1 MFDFWFSFHEFSVLI
16 FLFLRYVMGST
27 AYILSGVA
35 DVTFRTERYTSTNTD
50 GGVYS
55 PSIPPSLTKHRHQ
68 HLLKLVMLTNI
79 FRKRHLWKIL
89 YF

>member
-35 DVTFRTERYTSTNTD
+35 DVTFRTERYTLPVYLPVSLNTGTNT
-50 GGVYS
+50 S
-55 PSIPPSLTKHRHQ
+55 SNWLC
-68 HLLKLVMLTNI
+68 
-79 FRKRHLWKIL
+79 
-89 YF
+89 

>member
-50 GGVYS
+50 GGYTLPVYL
-55 PSIPPSLTKHRHQ
+55 PVSLNTG
-68 HLLKLVMLTNI
+68 TNTSSNW
-79 FRKRHLWKIL
+79 LC
-89 YF
+89 

>member
-35 DVTFRTERYTSTNTD
+35 DVTFRTEHQYKHRRGGILSQYTSQ
-50 GGVYS
+50 S
-55 PSIPPSLTKHRHQ
+55 H
-68 HLLKLVMLTNI
+68 
-79 FRKRHLWKIL
+79 
-89 YF
+89 